1 MNKFTVIGG
10 FLMLGLGLGGGYW
23 LAQNSDR
30 GSAQE
35 SRGGPDNSAKA
46 LTESSDDAG
55 EILFYRSPMNPDVT
69 SPVPAKDE
77 MGMDYIPVYA
87 SGDKGGI
94 DSPGTITIDP
104 VVVQNIGVRTA
115 TAERTSLSRSIRA
128 VGRVGFDEE
137 SMARIHPKVDGWIE
151 NMRVDKTGQEVDKDE
166 ILLSLYSPKLV
177 STQQEY
183 LLALNNL
190 EMLSNSPFDDIKEG
204 ARELVASSRHRLE
217 LFDVPEHQI
226 KELEETHKTRK
237 YLHIHSPFAGTV
249 IDIGVRQ
256 GQHVMS
262 DTELYMIVN
271 LERVWVYADVY
282 EYELPWIRVGD
293 EAQITLDS
301 VPDKTFRGNVDYIY
315 PYAERETRTTK
326 ARIIIENPNSLL
338 RPNMFSDV
346 VIHADTRE
354 NVVVIPAEAIIRS
367 GEKTHV
373 FVVREP
379 GKFQP
384 QQVTLG
390 LESSGKVSILQG
402 VEEGDEV
409 VTSAQF
415 LIDSESKLHEAT
427 AKMIKRLS
435 TNENQSSKNSNVNAP
450 KAHDHD

>member
-23 LAQNSDR
+23 LAQNFDG
-30 GSAQE
+30 GSARE
-35 SRGGPDNSAKA
+35 SRRGPDKSAKA
-46 LTESSDDAG
+46 LTKSSDNAG
-55 EILFYRSPMNPDVT
+55 EILFYRHPMNPDVT
-69 SPVPAKDE
+69 SPVPVKDE
-77 MGMDYIPVYA
+77 MGMDYVPVYA
-87 SGDKGGI
+87 SVDKGGV

-137 SMARIHPKVDGWIE
+137 SMARIHPKVDGWVE
-151 NMRVDKTGQEVDKDE
+151 DLRVDKTGQAVDKGE

-190 EMLSNSPFDDIKEG
+190 EMLSKSPFDDIKKG
-204 ARELVASSRHRLE
+204 ARELVASSRRRLE
-217 LFDVPEHQI
+217 FFDVPEHQI
-226 KELEETHKTRK
+226 KELKKTQKTQK

-256 GQHVMS
+256 GQHVMP

-282 EYELPWIRVGD
+282 EYELPWIKVGD
-293 EAQITLDS
+293 DAQITLDS
-301 VPDKTFRGNVDYIY
+301 VPDKTFHGNIDYIY
-315 PYAERETRTTK
+315 PYAEPKTRTTK
-326 ARIIIENPNSLL
+326 VRIVIENPNSLL
-338 RPNMFSDV
+338 RPHMFSDV
-346 VIHADTRE
+346 VIQADTRK

-373 FVVREP
+373 LVVREP
-379 GKFQP
+379 GKFEP
-384 QQVTLG
+384 RQVTLG
-390 LESSGKVSILQG
+390 FESNGKVSVFKG
-402 VEEGDEV
+402 VEAGEEV

-427 AKMIKRLS
+427 AKMMKRLS
-435 TNENQSSKNSNVNAP
+435 TNEKQPSKASNVNAQ